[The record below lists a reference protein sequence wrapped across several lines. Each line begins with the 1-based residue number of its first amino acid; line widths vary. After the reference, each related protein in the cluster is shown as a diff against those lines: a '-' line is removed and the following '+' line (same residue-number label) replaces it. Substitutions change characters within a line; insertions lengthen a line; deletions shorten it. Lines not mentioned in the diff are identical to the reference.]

1 MNKVKYY
8 LVILPLI
15 YFATGAYFHQINGL
29 PSVRGADPEY
39 IFLANALNIAN
50 GNMKVGNIDH
60 PGIPYDYMLAAS
72 LRITH
77 FFRISNGPFNQ
88 DVLANPDM
96 YLRVANLVSIML
108 IVVIMFLTGYLALRI
123 TGNIWLALIVQFTP
137 FATDILYGDIGRIPT
152 EIFVPI
158 PLAFLTVM
166 LLKYLDRNDEKTP
179 IKDILLFAAV
189 STFALSLKLTLGP
202 LLIIPFFVIRPLK
215 NKIYY
220 VLAVLI
226 MFLLFAWPVTLQLKY
241 FYNWIKSIV
250 LYSGQYGQGEKNVLV
265 VEQFWPNII
274 NLYRANKLFFIFT
287 LISFLAFASTFF
299 APRKIR
305 PGRNTRI
312 IFITSAVV
320 IAILLFALG
329 KQYKTPYFIPAL
341 MLLPLMVILSIRFI
355 SIWVPAKF
363 KGFVAPIYVLLVMA
377 LLLHSH
383 LPVIRSLSV
392 HFVKQNQQKM
402 QAVYFLR
409 LVEKESVK
417 IVLPAFYGAPVPEYA
432 IMNTYMWAGKYRNNY
447 HSTLAELYPNTYLFF
462 PWDRTLYYW
471 GEPIHIDGSKPVYI
485 YYERLNQKEEFA
497 SSYQEFI
504 PGDMEWEQ
512 VFFNPETEEVIFRL
526 KSNPGLTENISD

>member
-1 MNKVKYY
+1 MHKVKYY
-8 LVILPLI
+8 LIILPLI
-15 YFATGAYFHQINGL
+15 YFAVGAYFHQINGL

-108 IVVIMFLTGYLALRI
+108 IVVVMFLSGYLALKI
-123 TGNIWLALIVQFTP
+123 TGSIWLALIVQFTP

-158 PLAFLTVM
+158 PLAFLTVL
-166 LLKYLDRNDEKTP
+166 LLKHMDRNEEKTP

-189 STFALSLKLTLGP
+189 STFALSLKLTLAP
-202 LLIIPFFVIRPLK
+202 LLMIPFFLIRPLK
-215 NKIYY
+215 SKIYY
-220 VLAVLI
+220 VLAVLV
-226 MFLLFAWPVTLQLKY
+226 MFLVFAWPVTLQLKY
-241 FYNWIKSIV
+241 FWNWMKSIV
-250 LYSGQYGQGEKNVLV
+250 LYSGQYGQGEKNVLD
-265 VEQFWPNII
+265 VEQFWPNVI
-274 NLYRANKLFFIFT
+274 NLYRANKLYFIFT
-287 LISFLAFASTFF
+287 FIAFVSFISSFF
-299 APRKIR
+299 APRKSR
-305 PGRNTRI
+305 PERNTRI
-312 IFITSAVV
+312 IAITALAVV
-320 IAILLFALG
+320 AILVFALG

-341 MLLPLMVILSIRFI
+341 MLLPLLVILTIRFVGC
-355 SIWVPAKF
+355 WLPEKF
-363 KGFVAPIYVLLVMA
+363 KRFVAPFYVLLVMV
-377 LLLHSH
+377 LLLNSH

-417 IVLPAFYGAPVPEYA
+417 IILPAFYGAPTPEYA
-432 IMNTYMWAGKYRNNY
+432 IMNTYQWAGKYRNNY
-447 HSTLAELYPNTYLFF
+447 HSALAELYPDTYLFF
-462 PWDRTLYYW
+462 PWDKTLYFW
-471 GEPIHIDGSKPVYI
+471 GEPIHIDGTRPVYL
-485 YYERLNQKEEFA
+485 YYERLSQKEEFA
-497 SSYQEFI
+497 ASYAEFI
-504 PGDMEWEQ
+504 PEYLEWEQ
-512 VFFNPETEEVIFRL
+512 VFYNPETEEVIFRL
-526 KSNPGLTENISD
+526 NGLNSQNGIDSD